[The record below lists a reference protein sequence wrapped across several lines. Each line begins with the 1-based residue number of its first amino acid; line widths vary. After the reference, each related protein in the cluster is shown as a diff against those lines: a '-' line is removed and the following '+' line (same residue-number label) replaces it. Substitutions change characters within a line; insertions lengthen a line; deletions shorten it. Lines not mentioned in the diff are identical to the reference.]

1 MRDHTSWT
9 ARRRLLGAL
18 ALLPLAARAQ
28 SAAPAV
34 EVYKSPSC
42 GCCKDWIKHLQ
53 DHGFT
58 SVRVH
63 DTGNNAARARL
74 GMPAKFG
81 SCHTATVDGY
91 VLEGHVPAADVR
103 RLLRERPA
111 AVGLAVPTCRS
122 AHREWMRPT
131 TATGAIRTTCCW
143 SRATARRRCSPRTIA
158 PAGPRSSERAP
169 AAERPGQHAA
179 GGRFHPSLRP
189 FPR

>member
-1 MRDHTSWT
+1 MRDHTSSS

-53 DHGFT
+53 DNGFT

-111 AVGLAVPTCRS
+111 AVGLAVPDMPIGSPGMDAPDYGNRRDPYDVLLVARDGS
-122 AHREWMRPT
+122 ATVFASYH
-131 TATGAIRTTCCW
+131 
-143 SRATARRRCSPRTIA
+143 
-158 PAGPRSSERAP
+158 
-169 AAERPGQHAA
+169 RPG
-179 GGRFHPSLRP
+179 RT
-189 FPR
+189 